1 MNKQRSRRAFE
12 EACKFL
18 PGGVNS
24 PVRAFRAVGGEPV
37 FVKRGEGAWIED
49 VDGNR
54 YVDFVCSWGPLIL
67 GHAHPEVVRALQ
79 ERIPLGM
86 SFGIPTELETAL
98 ARKVVQAV
106 PSMERVRFVNSG
118 TEATM
123 SAVRVARGYT
133 GRPKLIKFEGCYH
146 GHVDALLVK
155 AGSGAAT
162 FGTPDSPGIPA
173 AVTGDT
179 MVLPYNDLAVA
190 QEAFRAYGGEVA
202 AVLLE
207 PVAGNMGLV
216 PPREGFL
223 AGLRRLTK
231 ESGSLLI
238 FDEVITGFRLGLGGA
253 QAWFEVLPD
262 LTCLGKILGGGL
274 PVGAFGGREEI
285 MRVLSPEGPVY
296 QAGTLAGNPLA
307 MQSGLATLEQVESKG
322 FYDFLNEKAQRFVA
336 ALTEV
341 AQEEAA
347 GAVRIQSLGSMFT
360 VFFRAEPVVDFGTA
374 SACDL
379 KRFARFH
386 REMLVE
392 GIYWPPSQFETCF
405 VSQAHGEGE
414 LEKTLRAARKAFRA
428 ATKP

>member
-1 MNKQRSRRAFE
+1 MNRGKSAKAFE
-12 EACKFL
+12 AAQRVL

-24 PVRAFRAVGGEPV
+24 PVRAFRAVGGEPI
-37 FVKRGEGAWIED
+37 FVKSGQGAWIED
-49 VDGNR
+49 LDGNR
-54 YVDFVCSWGPLIL
+54 YVDYVCSWGPLIL
-67 GHAHPEVVRALQ
+67 GHAHPAVIEAVQ
-79 ERIPLGM
+79 GRIGKGT

-98 ARKVVQAV
+98 AEKVIRAV

-133 GRPKLIKFEGCYH
+133 GRWKLIKFEGCYH

-162 FGTPDSPGIPA
+162 FGSPDSPGIPP

-179 MVLPYNDLAVA
+179 LVLPYNDLAAVERA
-190 QEAFRAYGGEVA
+190 MEAHGREVA

-216 PPREGFL
+216 PPAEGFL
-223 AGLRRLTK
+223 EGLRALTTR
-231 ESGSLLI
+231 SGSLLI

-253 QAWFEVLPD
+253 QEMFRVQPD

-296 QAGTLAGNPLA
+296 QAGTLAGNPVA
-307 MQSGLATLEQVESKG
+307 MQAGIATLEQIERPG
-322 FYDFLNEKAQRFVA
+322 FHEGLNEKAQRFVR
-336 ALTEV
+336 ALEEV
-341 AQEEAA
+341 GREA
-347 GAVRIQSLGSMFT
+347 GGDVRVQSLGSMFT
-360 VFFRAEPVVDFGTA
+360 VFFRSGAVVDFGTA
-374 SACDL
+374 SGSDL

-386 REMLVE
+386 RQLLSE
-392 GIYWPPSQFETCF
+392 GVYWPPSQFETCF
-405 VSQAHGEGE
+405 VSETHGEE
-414 LEKTLRAARKAFRA
+414 AFDRTLSAARKAFRA
-428 ATKP
+428 AGE